1 MMVTACANEVFG
13 VGVLEST
20 AVMEKVRA
28 PAAEGLRV
36 PLTLYP

>member
-1 MMVTACANEVFG
+1 MVTDCASEVLG

-20 AVMEKVRA
+20 AVIAKVRA